1 MRKTLNAMAAAI
13 SGQTDPRM
21 KEIFFYLNHMANE
34 VDPDGKNYCDKF
46 KTAHTATAA
55 DEAKYPG
62 VTEGDFIWKTNEGQP
77 NEHLYD
83 WTHPITTGAFG
94 DRFMVGLCVGAQ
106 GIPSMEKIV
115 SGLNDLLKLYKVNT
129 LQDLLL
135 KFKKDPM
142 FAILLWIMTYHDQ
155 NAQANMSGANNQS
168 QVVSKILTD
177 KYANGLQRLASS
189 AGKWSASGEDFMKL
203 APEMK
208 GIADN
213 WAENVTGPIGNIKV
227 TYTDRDGNKA
237 EASLKDYLNM
247 PDPGPDSKKDILN
260 RALSPNPSGEQPNP
274 NYQVLTQATTTGA
287 QLANGQ
293 SKNITTQLSTLA
305 TLESAIDKTLD
316 QIVNPT
322 NGLMS
327 MMKYFVNQQRAT

>member
-1 MRKTLNAMAAAI
+1 
-13 SGQTDPRM
+13 
-21 KEIFFYLNHMANE
+21 
-34 VDPDGKNYCDKF
+34 
-46 KTAHTATAA
+46 
-55 DEAKYPG
+55 
-62 VTEGDFIWKTNEGQP
+62 
-77 NEHLYD
+77 
-83 WTHPITTGAFG
+83 
-94 DRFMVGLCVGAQ
+94 
-106 GIPSMEKIV
+106 
-115 SGLNDLLKLYKVNT
+115 
-129 LQDLLL
+129 
-135 KFKKDPM
+135 
-142 FAILLWIMTYHDQ
+142 
-155 NAQANMSGANNQS
+155 
-168 QVVSKILTD
+168 
-177 KYANGLQRLASS
+177 
-189 AGKWSASGEDFMKL
+189 
-203 APEMK
+203 MK